1 MTNKRLTE
9 VKPAE
14 PNMPD
19 EATEL
24 ETAENAATVREDRKN
39 TSTSSGLPIDDEAHG
54 EEIKE
59 LLRKGAVLVTRM
71 D

>member
-14 PNMPD
+14 PNTAD

-24 ETAENAATVREDRKN
+24 EMAEDAEMVRDDWKN
-39 TSTSSGLPIDDEAHG
+39 TSTSSGLPIDDEANG
-54 EEIKE
+54 EQIKE